1 MSKTIEIKKAYI
13 RNLILSFIIGFA
25 ILFGLEHF
33 GKFSYTSYNPIQ
45 ESYTEP
51 SNIYDNFFNK
61 EPSNE
66 MIYNVGAKIDSMFGM
81 DTNLAGGTG
90 IQPSVPKPSFED
102 NTPATTKVSRIKYET
117 FFDQRVET
125 EGNGFTVY
133 DLSFSDTEFNKYSNK
148 IYYYKEAT
156 IKDFKYGIF
165 ISLGLFL
172 LTLFFTNFKIKLS

>member
-1 MSKTIEIKKAYI
+1 MSKTIEIKKVHI

-33 GKFSYTSYNPIQ
+33 GKFSYTTYIPIQ
-45 ESYTEP
+45 ESYTET
-51 SNIYDNFFNK
+51 SQSYDDLFKK
-61 EPSNE
+61 EPSDE
-66 MIYNVGAKIDSMFGM
+66 LIYDVGAEIDKKYPVDS
-81 DTNLAGGTG
+81 DLVGGTEG
-90 IQPSVPKPSFED
+90 NKPSFEE
-102 NTPATTKVSRIKYET
+102 NIPATTKVSRIKYET
-117 FFDQRVET
+117 FFDQIIET

-156 IKDFKYGIF
+156 IKDFKYGMF